1 VTTLDDELRHRFSE
15 LEATLLP
22 QVGGADLTVVQRR
35 GRTWRAHRA
44 LAVAAAAALLVTAVA
59 VGARLY
65 PFAQPGLL
73 GPVAPSMPPPSTQP
87 PTSTMPRAPQSM
99 VLTDR
104 GLTGIATFGDP
115 MDRVLT
121 TLRQRL
127 GLPDEEVSNENNPE
141 GNIFGVC
148 PGGSNRYV
156 RWGRLWVLF
165 TAQSRYGQGRWHLF
179 AYYVKGAQVSGR
191 PDPATQRGIHVG
203 STVAELRAAYGP
215 RVEIFPIEVP
225 PVDGFRIGPPSGPAI
240 DGLLS
245 STTANGR
252 VTQLH
257 GGQGCGE

>member
-1 VTTLDDELRHRFSE
+1 MTTLDDELRRRLSE

-22 QVGGADLTVVQRR
+22 QVGGADLAAVQRR
-35 GRTWRAHRA
+35 GRARRVHRA
-44 LAVAAAAALLVTAVA
+44 LAVAAAATLLVVTAVA
-59 VGARLY
+59 SAKLH
-65 PFAQPGLL
+65 PFAQHSVV
-73 GPVAPSMPPPSTQP
+73 GPVSPSGPTTAPPL
-87 PTSTMPRAPQSM
+87 PRGPQRV

-104 GLTGIATFGDP
+104 SLAGIAAFGDP
-115 MDRVLT
+115 MDRVLAS
-121 TLRQRL
+121 LRERL
-127 GLPDEEVSNENNPE
+127 GPPDQQVTNDNPE

-148 PGGSNRYV
+148 PGGLNRYV

-179 AYYVKGAQVSGR
+179 AYYVKGEQVSGR

-203 STVAELRAAYGP
+203 STVAELQAAYG
-215 RVEIFPIEVP
+215 RQVQIFPIEVP
-225 PVDGFRIGPPSGPAI
+225 PSDGFRIGPRNGPAI

-245 STTANGR
+245 STAADGR

>member
-1 VTTLDDELRHRFSE
+1 VTTLDDQLRRRFSE

-22 QVGGADLTVVQRR
+22 QVGGADLAAVQRR
-35 GRTWRAHRA
+35 GRARRIHRA
-44 LAVAAAAALLVTAVA
+44 LAVATAATLLVVAAV
-59 VGARLY
+59 VGVKLY
-65 PFAQPGLL
+65 PFARHSVVGPVSPSVPSTAPPLPL
-73 GPVAPSMPPPSTQP
+73 GPQRV
-87 PTSTMPRAPQSM
+87 

-104 GLTGIATFGDP
+104 GLAGIATFGDP
-115 MDRVLT
+115 MDRVLAS
-121 TLRQRL
+121 LRQRL
-127 GLPDEEVSNENNPE
+127 GAPDQEVTNDNPE

-148 PGGSNRYV
+148 PGGLNRYV

-179 AYYVKGAQVSGR
+179 AYYVKGERASGR

-203 STVAELRAAYGP
+203 SIVAKLQAAYGHQ
-215 RVEIFPIEVP
+215 VQIFPIEVP
-225 PVDGFRIGPPSGPAI
+225 PSHGFRIGPRNGPAI